1 MSDNTI
7 YDYDFSVH
15 ETEPKR
21 ADMLNALKARVKAL
35 DKGTII
41 SSTDYNDD
49 SQYDEERAL
58 SAYLLFK
65 LFPTK
70 VHLLKN
76 HYTKEE
82 VDSLLSDL
90 ISKYY
95 LKNEIDDMLNALK
108 NELKA
113 KMLADGNDLKQAL
126 NALKT
131 ELSKHRTQEIIDHP
145 DNSITESKI
154 RDKNISKSKLNDA
167 LQAEINGKVNKS
179 GDDINGRIHMNKSDI
194 KFSTYNKDGTEQ
206 FAYIGFGGMVDNR
219 QNFDVGSIHC
229 RQTNLNSE
237 LNPGWYNGQWQRFL
251 IQNDLD
257 NINSQIRD
265 INAKLNKTDN
275 NRGSMYK
282 MDLEY
287 VSGSN
292 LRAEYLGYRNN
303 GYIYNLYLCRIPNGF
318 SAIYYHTQSQH
329 KYWTGGS
336 DDSHQETSYQT
347 NVNILL
353 KDEILRENNV
363 SELGVSSSSNGISI
377 NIRNSLDRSFFIK
390 NDYFCLRIKSG
401 HSLNFNNNLINIG
414 NYNFNL
420 GIYII
425 S

>member
-49 SQYDEERAL
+49 SQYDEDRAL

-82 VDSLLSDL
+82 VDGLLSDL

-131 ELSKHRTQEIIDHP
+131 ELSKHRTQEVIDHP

-167 LQAEINGKVNKS
+167 LQAEIDGKVNKS

-237 LNPGWYNGQWQRFL
+237 LNPGWYNGQWYRFL
-251 IQNDLD
+251 IDQDKIDLENRIG
-257 NINSQIRD
+257 NIESRFNSQNGLRYLWSGSISSRPTEKV
-265 INAKLNKTDN
+265 NM
-275 NRGSMYK
+275 NRGGRGGGRQLDSYRILDSLPDNWTK
-282 MDLEY
+282 MHIYIGIDIKREY
-287 VSGSN
+287 HDHDNDDTFTIGNSWNYTVIIKNVTESVVVDGN
-292 LRAEYLGYRNN
+292 YFRIINN
-303 GYIYNLYLCRIPNGF
+303 KLYLTPG
-318 SAIYYHTQSQH
+318 
-329 KYWTGGS
+329 K
-336 DDSHQETSYQT
+336 
-347 NVNILL
+347 
-353 KDEILRENNV
+353 NN
-363 SELGVSSSSNGISI
+363 NGISI
-377 NIRNSLDRSFFIK
+377 WVE
-390 NDYFCLRIKSG
+390 
-401 HSLNFNNNLINIG
+401 
-414 NYNFNL
+414 
-420 GIYII
+420 
-425 S
+425 

>member
-49 SQYDEERAL
+49 SQYDEDRAL
-58 SAYLLFK
+58 SSYLLFK

-82 VDSLLSDL
+82 VDGLLSDL

-131 ELSKHRTQEIIDHP
+131 ELNKHRTQEVIDHP

-179 GDDINGRIHMNKSDI
+179 GDDITGRIHMNKSDI

-206 FAYIGFGGMVDNR
+206 FASIGFGGMVDNR
-219 QNFDVGSIHC
+219 QNFDIGSIHC

-237 LNPGWYNGQWQRFL
+237 LNPGWYDGQWHRFL
-251 IQNDLD
+251 IEEDKTELANRIG
-257 NINSQIRD
+257 NIESRFNTNSQNGLRYLWSGSITSRPTEKV
-265 INAKLNKTDN
+265 NM
-275 NRGSMYK
+275 NRGGRGGSRQLDSYRILDSLPDNWTK
-282 MDLEY
+282 MHIYIGIDVQRKYHDHDNDDTFTVGNSWNYTVIIKNVTESVVVDGNYFRIINNKL
-287 VSGSN
+287 
-292 LRAEYLGYRNN
+292 YLTPGRNN
-303 GYIYNLYLCRIPNGF
+303 
-318 SAIYYHTQSQH
+318 
-329 KYWTGGS
+329 
-336 DDSHQETSYQT
+336 
-347 NVNILL
+347 
-353 KDEILRENNV
+353 
-363 SELGVSSSSNGISI
+363 NGISI
-377 NIRNSLDRSFFIK
+377 WVE
-390 NDYFCLRIKSG
+390 
-401 HSLNFNNNLINIG
+401 
-414 NYNFNL
+414 
-420 GIYII
+420 
-425 S
+425 

>member
-7 YDYDFSVH
+7 YDYDFSIH

-41 SSTDYNDD
+41 SYTDYNDD

-82 VDSLLSDL
+82 VDGLLSNL

-131 ELSKHRTQEIIDHP
+131 ELSKHRTQEVIDHP

-154 RDKNISKSKLNDA
+154 RDKNISKGKLNDA
-167 LQAEINGKVNKS
+167 LQAEINEKVNKS

-194 KFSTYNKDGTEQ
+194 KFSTYNKDGTKQ
-206 FAYIGFGGMVDNR
+206 FAYIGFGDMVDNR

-237 LNPGWYNGQWQRFL
+237 LNPGWYDGNWHRFL
-251 IQNDLD
+251 IEEDKTELANRIG
-257 NINSQIRD
+257 NIESRFNTNSQNGLRYLWSGSISSRPTEKV
-265 INAKLNKTDN
+265 NM
-275 NRGSMYK
+275 NRGGRGGSRQLDSYRILDSLPDNWTK
-282 MDLEY
+282 MHIYIGIDIQRKYHDHDNDDTFTIGNSWNYTVIIKNVTESVVVDGNYFRIINNKL
-287 VSGSN
+287 
-292 LRAEYLGYRNN
+292 YLTPGRNN
-303 GYIYNLYLCRIPNGF
+303 
-318 SAIYYHTQSQH
+318 
-329 KYWTGGS
+329 
-336 DDSHQETSYQT
+336 
-347 NVNILL
+347 
-353 KDEILRENNV
+353 
-363 SELGVSSSSNGISI
+363 NGISI
-377 NIRNSLDRSFFIK
+377 WVE
-390 NDYFCLRIKSG
+390 
-401 HSLNFNNNLINIG
+401 
-414 NYNFNL
+414 
-420 GIYII
+420 
-425 S
+425 

>member
-82 VDSLLSDL
+82 VDGLLSDL

-131 ELSKHRTQEIIDHP
+131 ELNKHRTQEVIDHP

-154 RDKNISKSKLNDA
+154 RDKNISKGKLNDA

-179 GDDINGRIHMNKSDI
+179 GDDITGRIHMNKADI
-194 KFSTYNKDGTEQ
+194 KFSTFNKDGTEQ
-206 FAYIGFGGMVDNR
+206 FAWVGFGGMVDNR

-237 LNPGWYNGQWQRFL
+237 LNPGWYNGQWHRFL
-251 IQNDLD
+251 IEEDKTELANRIGNIESRFNTNSQNGLRYLWSGS
-257 NINSQIRD
+257 INSRPTE
-265 INAKLNKTDN
+265 KVGM
-275 NRGSMYK
+275 NRGGRGGSGQLDSYRILDSLPDNWTK
-282 MDLEY
+282 MHIYIGIDIQRKYHDHDNDDTFTIGNSWNYTVIIKNVTESVIVDGNYFRIINNKL
-287 VSGSN
+287 
-292 LRAEYLGYRNN
+292 YLTPGRNN
-303 GYIYNLYLCRIPNGF
+303 
-318 SAIYYHTQSQH
+318 
-329 KYWTGGS
+329 
-336 DDSHQETSYQT
+336 
-347 NVNILL
+347 
-353 KDEILRENNV
+353 
-363 SELGVSSSSNGISI
+363 NGISI
-377 NIRNSLDRSFFIK
+377 WVE
-390 NDYFCLRIKSG
+390 
-401 HSLNFNNNLINIG
+401 
-414 NYNFNL
+414 
-420 GIYII
+420 
-425 S
+425 

>member
-131 ELSKHRTQEIIDHP
+131 ELSKHRTQEVIDHP

-154 RDKNISKSKLNDA
+154 RDKNISKGKLNDA
-167 LQAEINGKVNKS
+167 LQNEINGKVNKS

-251 IQNDLD
+251 VEEDKTELANRIGNIESRFNTNSQNGLRYLWSGS
-257 NINSQIRD
+257 INSRPTED
-265 INAKLNKTDN
+265 VGM
-275 NRGSMYK
+275 NRGGRGGGRKYPSYRILDSLPDNWTK
-282 MDLEY
+282 MHIYIGIDVKREY
-287 VSGSN
+287 HDHDNDDVFTIGNSWNYTVIIKNVTESVVDGN
-292 LRAEYLGYRNN
+292 YFRIINNKLYLTPGRNN
-303 GYIYNLYLCRIPNGF
+303 
-318 SAIYYHTQSQH
+318 
-329 KYWTGGS
+329 
-336 DDSHQETSYQT
+336 
-347 NVNILL
+347 
-353 KDEILRENNV
+353 
-363 SELGVSSSSNGISI
+363 NGISI
-377 NIRNSLDRSFFIK
+377 WVE
-390 NDYFCLRIKSG
+390 
-401 HSLNFNNNLINIG
+401 
-414 NYNFNL
+414 
-420 GIYII
+420 
-425 S
+425 

>member
-49 SQYDEERAL
+49 SQYDEDRAL

-82 VDSLLSDL
+82 VDGLLSDL

-126 NALKT
+126 NTLKT
-131 ELSKHRTQEIIDHP
+131 ELSKHRTQEVIDHP

-154 RDKNISKSKLNDA
+154 RDKNVSKGKLNDA

-237 LNPGWYNGQWQRFL
+237 SNPGWYNGQWHRFL
-251 IQNDLD
+251 IEEDKTELANRIGNIESRFNTNSQNGLRYLWSGS
-257 NINSQIRD
+257 INSRPTE
-265 INAKLNKTDN
+265 KVGM
-275 NRGSMYK
+275 NRGGRGGSRQLDSYRILDSLPDNWTK
-282 MDLEY
+282 MHIYIGIDIQRKYHDHDNDDTFTIGNSWNYTVIIKNVTESVIVDGNYFRIINNKL
-287 VSGSN
+287 
-292 LRAEYLGYRNN
+292 YLTPGRNN
-303 GYIYNLYLCRIPNGF
+303 
-318 SAIYYHTQSQH
+318 
-329 KYWTGGS
+329 
-336 DDSHQETSYQT
+336 
-347 NVNILL
+347 
-353 KDEILRENNV
+353 
-363 SELGVSSSSNGISI
+363 NGISI
-377 NIRNSLDRSFFIK
+377 WVE
-390 NDYFCLRIKSG
+390 
-401 HSLNFNNNLINIG
+401 
-414 NYNFNL
+414 
-420 GIYII
+420 
-425 S
+425 

>member
-49 SQYDEERAL
+49 SQYDEDRAL

-82 VDSLLSDL
+82 VDGLLSNL

-113 KMLADGNDLKQAL
+113 KILADGNDLKQAL

-131 ELSKHRTQEIIDHP
+131 ELSKHRTQEVIDHP

-154 RDKNISKSKLNDA
+154 RDKNISKQKLTDA

-251 IQNDLD
+251 IEEDKIELTNRIGNIEARFNTQNGLRYLWSGSISSRPTEKV
-257 NINSQIRD
+257 NM
-265 INAKLNKTDN
+265 
-275 NRGSMYK
+275 NRGGRGGSRQLDSYRILDSLPDNWTK
-282 MDLEY
+282 MHIYIGIDIQRKYHDHDNDDTFTIGNSWNYTVIIKNVTESVVVDGNYFRIINNKL
-287 VSGSN
+287 
-292 LRAEYLGYRNN
+292 YLTPGRNN
-303 GYIYNLYLCRIPNGF
+303 
-318 SAIYYHTQSQH
+318 
-329 KYWTGGS
+329 
-336 DDSHQETSYQT
+336 
-347 NVNILL
+347 
-353 KDEILRENNV
+353 
-363 SELGVSSSSNGISI
+363 NGISI
-377 NIRNSLDRSFFIK
+377 WVE
-390 NDYFCLRIKSG
+390 
-401 HSLNFNNNLINIG
+401 
-414 NYNFNL
+414 
-420 GIYII
+420 
-425 S
+425 

>member
-70 VHLLKN
+70 VHLFKN

-131 ELSKHRTQEIIDHP
+131 ELSKHRTQEVIDHP

-167 LQAEINGKVNKS
+167 LQAEIDGKVNKS
-179 GDDINGRIHMNKSDI
+179 GDNINGRIHMNKADI
-194 KFSTYNKDGTEQ
+194 KFSTFNKDGSEQ
-206 FAYIGFGGMVDNR
+206 FAWIGFGGMVDNR

-237 LNPGWYNGQWQRFL
+237 LNPGWYDGQWHRFL
-251 IQNDLD
+251 IEEDKTELANRIG
-257 NINSQIRD
+257 NIESRFNTNSQNGLRYLWSGSITSRPTEKV
-265 INAKLNKTDN
+265 NM
-275 NRGSMYK
+275 NRGGRGGSRQLDSYRILDSLPDNWTK
-282 MDLEY
+282 MHIYIGIDVQRKYHDHDNDDTFTIGNSWNYTVIIKNVTESVVVDGNYFRIINNKLY
-287 VSGSN
+287 LTSG
-292 LRAEYLGYRNN
+292 RNN
-303 GYIYNLYLCRIPNGF
+303 
-318 SAIYYHTQSQH
+318 
-329 KYWTGGS
+329 
-336 DDSHQETSYQT
+336 
-347 NVNILL
+347 
-353 KDEILRENNV
+353 
-363 SELGVSSSSNGISI
+363 NGISI
-377 NIRNSLDRSFFIK
+377 WVE
-390 NDYFCLRIKSG
+390 
-401 HSLNFNNNLINIG
+401 
-414 NYNFNL
+414 
-420 GIYII
+420 
-425 S
+425 

>member
-131 ELSKHRTQEIIDHP
+131 ELNKHRTQEIIDHP

-154 RDKNISKSKLNDA
+154 RDKNISKGKLNDA
-167 LQAEINGKVNKS
+167 LQAEINDKVNKS
-179 GDDINGRIHMNKSDI
+179 GDDINGRIHMNKADI
-194 KFSTYNKDGTEQ
+194 KFSTFNKDGSEQ
-206 FAYIGFGGMVDNR
+206 FAWIGFGGMVDNR

-237 LNPGWYNGQWQRFL
+237 LNPGWYDGQWHRFL
-251 IQNDLD
+251 IEEDKTELANRIG
-257 NINSQIRD
+257 NIESRFNTNSQNGLRYLWSGSISSRPTEKV
-265 INAKLNKTDN
+265 NM
-275 NRGSMYK
+275 NRGGRGGSRQLDSYRILDSLPDNWTK
-282 MDLEY
+282 MHIYIGIDIQRKYHDHDNDDTFTIGNSWNYTVIIKNVTESVVVDGNYFRIINNKL
-287 VSGSN
+287 
-292 LRAEYLGYRNN
+292 YLTPGRNN
-303 GYIYNLYLCRIPNGF
+303 
-318 SAIYYHTQSQH
+318 
-329 KYWTGGS
+329 
-336 DDSHQETSYQT
+336 
-347 NVNILL
+347 
-353 KDEILRENNV
+353 
-363 SELGVSSSSNGISI
+363 NGISI
-377 NIRNSLDRSFFIK
+377 WVE
-390 NDYFCLRIKSG
+390 
-401 HSLNFNNNLINIG
+401 
-414 NYNFNL
+414 
-420 GIYII
+420 
-425 S
+425 

>member
-49 SQYDEERAL
+49 SQYDEDRAL

-82 VDSLLSDL
+82 VDGLLSNL

-131 ELSKHRTQEIIDHP
+131 ELSKHRTQEVIDHP

-154 RDKNISKSKLNDA
+154 RDKNISKGKLNDA
-167 LQAEINGKVNKS
+167 LQAEINGKANKNGDTFTGDVTFDQYVKFKSIRPNGTVEYHTMFGSS
-179 GDDINGRIHMNKSDI
+179 GNNPDGR
-194 KFSTYNKDGTEQ
+194 
-206 FAYIGFGGMVDNR
+206 R
-219 QNFDVGSIHC
+219 NFDIGHNVNTYATVLCC
-229 RQTNLNSE
+229 RN
-237 LNPGWYNGQWQRFL
+237 NPGWYNHLNEYHRLLIDQDRIDLENRIGNIESRF
-251 IQNDLD
+251 NT
-257 NINSQIRD
+257 NSQNGLRYLWSGSISSRPTEKV
-265 INAKLNKTDN
+265 NM
-275 NRGSMYK
+275 NRGGRGGSRQLDSYRILDSLPDNWTK
-282 MDLEY
+282 MHIYIGVDIQREY
-287 VSGSN
+287 HDHDNDDVFTIGNSWNYTVIIKNVTESVVVDGN
-292 LRAEYLGYRNN
+292 YFRIINNKLYLTPGRNN
-303 GYIYNLYLCRIPNGF
+303 
-318 SAIYYHTQSQH
+318 
-329 KYWTGGS
+329 
-336 DDSHQETSYQT
+336 
-347 NVNILL
+347 
-353 KDEILRENNV
+353 
-363 SELGVSSSSNGISI
+363 NGISI
-377 NIRNSLDRSFFIK
+377 WVE
-390 NDYFCLRIKSG
+390 
-401 HSLNFNNNLINIG
+401 
-414 NYNFNL
+414 
-420 GIYII
+420 
-425 S
+425 

>member
-49 SQYDEERAL
+49 SQYNEERAL

-82 VDSLLSDL
+82 VDGLLSDL

-95 LKNEIDDMLNALK
+95 LKNELDDMLNALK

-131 ELSKHRTQEIIDHP
+131 ELNKHRTQEIIDHP

-154 RDKNISKSKLNDA
+154 RDKNISKGKLNDA

-179 GDDINGRIHMNKSDI
+179 GDDINGRIHMNKADI
-194 KFSTYNKDGTEQ
+194 KFSTFNKDGSEQ
-206 FAYIGFGGMVDNR
+206 FAWIGFGGMVDNR

-237 LNPGWYNGQWQRFL
+237 LNPGWYDGQWHRFL
-251 IQNDLD
+251 IEDDKTELANRIG
-257 NINSQIRD
+257 NIESRFNTNSQNGLRYLWSGSISSRPTEKV
-265 INAKLNKTDN
+265 NM
-275 NRGSMYK
+275 NRGGRGGNKQLDSYRILDSLPDNWTK
-282 MDLEY
+282 MHIYIGIDVQRKYHDHDNDDTFTIGNSWNYTVIIKNVTESVVVDGNYFRIINNKL
-287 VSGSN
+287 
-292 LRAEYLGYRNN
+292 YLTPGRNN
-303 GYIYNLYLCRIPNGF
+303 
-318 SAIYYHTQSQH
+318 
-329 KYWTGGS
+329 
-336 DDSHQETSYQT
+336 
-347 NVNILL
+347 
-353 KDEILRENNV
+353 
-363 SELGVSSSSNGISI
+363 NGISI
-377 NIRNSLDRSFFIK
+377 WVE
-390 NDYFCLRIKSG
+390 
-401 HSLNFNNNLINIG
+401 
-414 NYNFNL
+414 
-420 GIYII
+420 
-425 S
+425 

>member
-49 SQYDEERAL
+49 SQYDEDRAL

-82 VDSLLSDL
+82 VDGLLSDL

-113 KMLADGNDLKQAL
+113 KMLTDGNDLKQAL

-131 ELSKHRTQEIIDHP
+131 ELSKHRTQEVIDHP

-154 RDKNISKSKLNDA
+154 RDKNISKGKLNDA
-167 LQAEINGKVNKS
+167 LQNEINGKVNKS
-179 GDDINGRIHMNKSDI
+179 GDDINGRIHMNKADI
-194 KFSTYNKDGTEQ
+194 KFSTFNKDGSEQ
-206 FAYIGFGGMVDNR
+206 FAWIGFGGMVDNR

-237 LNPGWYNGQWQRFL
+237 LNPGWYDGQWHRFL
-251 IQNDLD
+251 IEEDKTELANRIG
-257 NINSQIRD
+257 NIESRFNTNSQNGLRYLWSGSISSRPTEKV
-265 INAKLNKTDN
+265 NM
-275 NRGSMYK
+275 NRGGRGGSRQLDSYRILDSLPDNWTK
-282 MDLEY
+282 MHIYIGIDIQRKYHDHDNDDTFTIGNSWNYTVIIKNVTESVVVDGNYFRIINNKL
-287 VSGSN
+287 
-292 LRAEYLGYRNN
+292 YLTPGRNN
-303 GYIYNLYLCRIPNGF
+303 
-318 SAIYYHTQSQH
+318 
-329 KYWTGGS
+329 
-336 DDSHQETSYQT
+336 
-347 NVNILL
+347 
-353 KDEILRENNV
+353 
-363 SELGVSSSSNGISI
+363 NGISI
-377 NIRNSLDRSFFIK
+377 WVE
-390 NDYFCLRIKSG
+390 
-401 HSLNFNNNLINIG
+401 
-414 NYNFNL
+414 
-420 GIYII
+420 
-425 S
+425 

>member
-49 SQYDEERAL
+49 SQYDEDRAL

-82 VDSLLSDL
+82 VDGLLSDL

-113 KMLADGNDLKQAL
+113 KMLADDNDLKQAL

-131 ELSKHRTQEIIDHP
+131 ELSKHRTQEVIDHP

-154 RDKNISKSKLNDA
+154 RDKNVSKGKLNDA

-237 LNPGWYNGQWQRFL
+237 LNPGWYNGQWHRFL
-251 IQNDLD
+251 IEEDKTELANRIGNIESRFNTNSQNGLRYLWSGS
-257 NINSQIRD
+257 INSRPTE
-265 INAKLNKTDN
+265 KVGM
-275 NRGSMYK
+275 NRGGRGGSRQLDSYRILDSLPDNWTK
-282 MDLEY
+282 MHIYIGIDIQRKYHDHDNDDTFTIGNSWNYTVIIKNVTESVVVDGNY
-287 VSGSN
+287 F
-292 LRAEYLGYRNN
+292 RIINN
-303 GYIYNLYLCRIPNGF
+303 KLYLTPG
-318 SAIYYHTQSQH
+318 
-329 KYWTGGS
+329 K
-336 DDSHQETSYQT
+336 
-347 NVNILL
+347 
-353 KDEILRENNV
+353 NN
-363 SELGVSSSSNGISI
+363 NGISI
-377 NIRNSLDRSFFIK
+377 WVE
-390 NDYFCLRIKSG
+390 
-401 HSLNFNNNLINIG
+401 
-414 NYNFNL
+414 
-420 GIYII
+420 
-425 S
+425 

>member
-49 SQYDEERAL
+49 SQYDEDRAL

-82 VDSLLSDL
+82 VDGLLSDL

-113 KMLADGNDLKQAL
+113 KMLADGNDLKQTL

-131 ELSKHRTQEIIDHP
+131 ELSKHRTQEVIDHP

-154 RDKNISKSKLNDA
+154 RDKNISKGKLNDA
-167 LQAEINGKVNKS
+167 LQNEIDGKANKNGDTFTGDVTFNQYVNFKAV
-179 GDDINGRIHMNKSDI
+179 RP
-194 KFSTYNKDGTEQ
+194 DGTVE
-206 FAYIGFGGMVDNR
+206 YHRMFGSSGNNPDGR
-219 QNFDVGSIHC
+219 RNFNVGHNVNTYATVLCC
-229 RQTNLNSE
+229 RN
-237 LNPGWYNGQWQRFL
+237 NPGWYNHLNEFHRLLIDQDRIDLENRIGNIEARLAASQGPLGGFKQIYYGGSHEEISSERNGFRKNNRYKYCDLPNNCNIFL
-251 IQNDLD
+251 IYNDD
-257 NINSQIRD
+257 QAYRPNSEGWD
-265 INAKLNKTDN
+265 GLN
-275 NRGSMYK
+275 
-282 MDLEY
+282 
-287 VSGSN
+287 
-292 LRAEYLGYRNN
+292 
-303 GYIYNLYLCRIPNGF
+303 YIYGRDFI
-318 SAIYYHTQSQH
+318 
-329 KYWTGGS
+329 
-336 DDSHQETSYQT
+336 
-347 NVNILL
+347 ILTR
-353 KDEILRENNV
+353 DEPR
-363 SELGVSSSSNGISI
+363 VSSSNYGNHTNRAQYTIQNNMI
-377 NIRNSLDRSFFIK
+377 VGPGGQTIRVYAI
-390 NDYFCLRIKSG
+390 
-401 HSLNFNNNLINIG
+401 
-414 NYNFNL
+414 
-420 GIYII
+420 
-425 S
+425 

>member
-49 SQYDEERAL
+49 SQYDEDRAL

-82 VDSLLSDL
+82 VDGLLSDL

-126 NALKT
+126 NTLKT
-131 ELSKHRTQEIIDHP
+131 ELSKHRTQEVIDHP

-154 RDKNISKSKLNDA
+154 RDKNISKGKLNDA

-206 FAYIGFGGMVDNR
+206 FAWIGFGGMVDNR

-237 LNPGWYNGQWQRFL
+237 LNPGWYDGNWHRFL
-251 IQNDLD
+251 IEEDKTELANRIG
-257 NINSQIRD
+257 NIESRFSTNSGLRYLWSGSISSRPTE
-265 INAKLNKTDN
+265 KVGM
-275 NRGSMYK
+275 NRGGRGGSRQLDSYK
-282 MDLEY
+282 ILDSLPDNWTKMHIYIGIDVQRKYHDHDNDDTFTIGNSWNYTVIIKNVTESVVVDGNYFRIINNKL
-287 VSGSN
+287 
-292 LRAEYLGYRNN
+292 YLTPGRNN
-303 GYIYNLYLCRIPNGF
+303 
-318 SAIYYHTQSQH
+318 
-329 KYWTGGS
+329 
-336 DDSHQETSYQT
+336 
-347 NVNILL
+347 
-353 KDEILRENNV
+353 
-363 SELGVSSSSNGISI
+363 NGISI
-377 NIRNSLDRSFFIK
+377 WVE
-390 NDYFCLRIKSG
+390 
-401 HSLNFNNNLINIG
+401 
-414 NYNFNL
+414 
-420 GIYII
+420 
-425 S
+425 

>member
-49 SQYDEERAL
+49 SQYNEERAL

-82 VDSLLSDL
+82 VDGLLSDL

-131 ELSKHRTQEIIDHP
+131 ELNKHRTQEIIDHP

-154 RDKNISKSKLNDA
+154 RDKNISKGKLNDA
-167 LQAEINGKVNKS
+167 LQAEINDKVNKS
-179 GDDINGRIHMNKSDI
+179 GDDINGRIHMNKADI
-194 KFSTYNKDGTEQ
+194 KFSTFNKDGSEQ
-206 FAYIGFGGMVDNR
+206 FAWIGFGGMVDNR

-237 LNPGWYNGQWQRFL
+237 LNPGWYDGQWHRFL
-251 IQNDLD
+251 IEEDKTELANRIGNIESRFNTSSQNGLRYLWSGSISSRPTEKV
-257 NINSQIRD
+257 NM
-265 INAKLNKTDN
+265 
-275 NRGSMYK
+275 NRGGRGGNKQLDSYRILDSLPDNWTK
-282 MDLEY
+282 MHIYIGIDVQRKYHDHDNDDTFTIGNSWNYTVIIKNVTESVVVDGNYFRIINNKL
-287 VSGSN
+287 
-292 LRAEYLGYRNN
+292 YLTPGRNN
-303 GYIYNLYLCRIPNGF
+303 
-318 SAIYYHTQSQH
+318 
-329 KYWTGGS
+329 
-336 DDSHQETSYQT
+336 
-347 NVNILL
+347 
-353 KDEILRENNV
+353 
-363 SELGVSSSSNGISI
+363 NGISI
-377 NIRNSLDRSFFIK
+377 WVE
-390 NDYFCLRIKSG
+390 
-401 HSLNFNNNLINIG
+401 
-414 NYNFNL
+414 
-420 GIYII
+420 
-425 S
+425 

>member
-49 SQYDEERAL
+49 SQYDEDRAL

-82 VDSLLSDL
+82 VDGLLSDL

-131 ELSKHRTQEIIDHP
+131 ELSKHRIQEVIDHP

-154 RDKNISKSKLNDA
+154 RDKNISKGKLNDA

-237 LNPGWYNGQWQRFL
+237 LNPGWYDGQWHRFL
-251 IQNDLD
+251 VEEDKTELANRIGNIESRFNTNSQNGLRYLWSGS
-257 NINSQIRD
+257 INSRPTE
-265 INAKLNKTDN
+265 NVGM
-275 NRGSMYK
+275 NRGGRGGSRQLDSYRILDSLPDNWTK
-282 MDLEY
+282 MHIYIGIDIQRKYHDHDNDDTFTIGNSWNYTVIIKNVTESVVVDGNYFRIINNKL
-287 VSGSN
+287 
-292 LRAEYLGYRNN
+292 YLTPGRNN
-303 GYIYNLYLCRIPNGF
+303 
-318 SAIYYHTQSQH
+318 
-329 KYWTGGS
+329 
-336 DDSHQETSYQT
+336 
-347 NVNILL
+347 
-353 KDEILRENNV
+353 
-363 SELGVSSSSNGISI
+363 NGISI
-377 NIRNSLDRSFFIK
+377 WVE
-390 NDYFCLRIKSG
+390 
-401 HSLNFNNNLINIG
+401 
-414 NYNFNL
+414 
-420 GIYII
+420 
-425 S
+425 

>member
-82 VDSLLSDL
+82 VDGLLSNL

-131 ELSKHRTQEIIDHP
+131 ELSKHRTQEVIDHP

-154 RDKNISKSKLNDA
+154 RDKNISKGKLNDA

-179 GDDINGRIHMNKSDI
+179 GDDINGRVHMNKSDI

-206 FAYIGFGGMVDNR
+206 FAYIGFGDMVDNR

-237 LNPGWYNGQWQRFL
+237 LNPGWYNGQWHRFL
-251 IQNDLD
+251 IEEDKTELANRIGNIESRFNTNSQNGLRYLWSGS
-257 NINSQIRD
+257 INSRPTEKVGMNLGGRGGSRQLDSYRILDLLPDNWTKMHIYIGID
-265 INAKLNKTDN
+265 IQRKYHDHDNDDTFTIGNSWNYTVIIKNVTESVVVDGNYFRIINNK
-275 NRGSMYK
+275 
-282 MDLEY
+282 
-287 VSGSN
+287 
-292 LRAEYLGYRNN
+292 
-303 GYIYNLYLCRIPNGF
+303 LYLTPG
-318 SAIYYHTQSQH
+318 
-329 KYWTGGS
+329 K
-336 DDSHQETSYQT
+336 
-347 NVNILL
+347 
-353 KDEILRENNV
+353 NN
-363 SELGVSSSSNGISI
+363 NGISI
-377 NIRNSLDRSFFIK
+377 WVE
-390 NDYFCLRIKSG
+390 
-401 HSLNFNNNLINIG
+401 
-414 NYNFNL
+414 
-420 GIYII
+420 
-425 S
+425 

>member
-82 VDSLLSDL
+82 VDGLLSDL

-131 ELSKHRTQEIIDHP
+131 ELSKHRTQEVIDHP

-154 RDKNISKSKLNDA
+154 RDKNISKGKLNDA

-219 QNFDVGSIHC
+219 KNFDIGSIHC
-229 RQTNLNSE
+229 RQTNINSE

-251 IQNDLD
+251 IEEDKTELANRIGNIESRFNTNSQNGLRYLWSGS
-257 NINSQIRD
+257 INSRPTED
-265 INAKLNKTDN
+265 VGM
-275 NRGSMYK
+275 NRGGRSGGRKYPSYRILDSLPDNWIK
-282 MDLEY
+282 MHIYIGIDIKREY
-287 VSGSN
+287 HDHDNDDTFTIGNSWNYTVIIKNVTESVVVDGN
-292 LRAEYLGYRNN
+292 YFRIINNKLYLTPGRNN
-303 GYIYNLYLCRIPNGF
+303 
-318 SAIYYHTQSQH
+318 
-329 KYWTGGS
+329 
-336 DDSHQETSYQT
+336 
-347 NVNILL
+347 
-353 KDEILRENNV
+353 
-363 SELGVSSSSNGISI
+363 NGISI
-377 NIRNSLDRSFFIK
+377 WVE
-390 NDYFCLRIKSG
+390 
-401 HSLNFNNNLINIG
+401 
-414 NYNFNL
+414 
-420 GIYII
+420 
-425 S
+425 

>member
-49 SQYDEERAL
+49 SQYNEERAL

-82 VDSLLSDL
+82 VDGLLSDL

-131 ELSKHRTQEIIDHP
+131 ELNKHRTQEIIDHP

-154 RDKNISKSKLNDA
+154 RDKNISKGKLNDA
-167 LQAEINGKVNKS
+167 LQAEINDKVNKS
-179 GDDINGRIHMNKSDI
+179 GDDINGRIHMNKADI
-194 KFSTYNKDGTEQ
+194 KFSTFNKDGSEQ
-206 FAYIGFGGMVDNR
+206 FAWIGFGGMVDNR

-237 LNPGWYNGQWQRFL
+237 LNPCWYDGQWHRFL
-251 IQNDLD
+251 IEEDKTELANRIG
-257 NINSQIRD
+257 NIESRFNTNSQNGLRYLWSGSISSRPTEKV
-265 INAKLNKTDN
+265 NM
-275 NRGSMYK
+275 NRGGRGGNKQLDSYRILDSLPDNWTK
-282 MDLEY
+282 MHIYIGIDVQRKYHDHDNDDTFTIGNSWNYTVIIKNVTESVVVDGNYFRIINNKL
-287 VSGSN
+287 
-292 LRAEYLGYRNN
+292 YLTPGRNN
-303 GYIYNLYLCRIPNGF
+303 
-318 SAIYYHTQSQH
+318 
-329 KYWTGGS
+329 
-336 DDSHQETSYQT
+336 
-347 NVNILL
+347 
-353 KDEILRENNV
+353 
-363 SELGVSSSSNGISI
+363 NGISI
-377 NIRNSLDRSFFIK
+377 WVE
-390 NDYFCLRIKSG
+390 
-401 HSLNFNNNLINIG
+401 
-414 NYNFNL
+414 
-420 GIYII
+420 
-425 S
+425 

>member
-131 ELSKHRTQEIIDHP
+131 ELNKHRTQEVIDHP

-154 RDKNISKSKLNDA
+154 RDKNISKGKLNDA

-179 GDDINGRIHMNKSDI
+179 GDDINGRIYMNKSDI

-237 LNPGWYNGQWQRFL
+237 LNPGWYDGQWHRFL
-251 IQNDLD
+251 VEEDKTELANRIGNIESRFNTNSQNGLRYLWSGS
-257 NINSQIRD
+257 INSRPTE
-265 INAKLNKTDN
+265 NVGM
-275 NRGSMYK
+275 NRGGRGGGGQLDSYRILDSLPDNWTK
-282 MDLEY
+282 MHIYIGIDIQRKYHDHDNDDTFTIGNSWNYTVIIKNVTESVVVDGNYFRIINNKL
-287 VSGSN
+287 
-292 LRAEYLGYRNN
+292 YLTPGRNN
-303 GYIYNLYLCRIPNGF
+303 
-318 SAIYYHTQSQH
+318 
-329 KYWTGGS
+329 
-336 DDSHQETSYQT
+336 
-347 NVNILL
+347 
-353 KDEILRENNV
+353 
-363 SELGVSSSSNGISI
+363 NGISI
-377 NIRNSLDRSFFIK
+377 WVE
-390 NDYFCLRIKSG
+390 
-401 HSLNFNNNLINIG
+401 
-414 NYNFNL
+414 
-420 GIYII
+420 
-425 S
+425 

>member
-82 VDSLLSDL
+82 VDGLLSDL

-131 ELSKHRTQEIIDHP
+131 ELNKHRTQEVIDHP

-154 RDKNISKSKLNDA
+154 RDKNISKGKLNDA

-179 GDDINGRIHMNKSDI
+179 GDDITGRINMNKADI
-194 KFSTYNKDGTEQ
+194 KFSTFNKDGTEQ
-206 FAYIGFGGMVDNR
+206 FAWVGFGGMVDNR

-237 LNPGWYNGQWQRFL
+237 LNPGWYNGQWHRFL
-251 IQNDLD
+251 IEEDKTELANRIGNIESRFNTNSQNGLRYLWSGS
-257 NINSQIRD
+257 INSRPTE
-265 INAKLNKTDN
+265 KVGM
-275 NRGSMYK
+275 NRGGRGGSRQLDSYRILDSLPDNWTK
-282 MDLEY
+282 MHIYIGIDIQRKYHDHDNDDTFTIGNSWNYTVIIKNVTESVIVDGNYFRIINNKL
-287 VSGSN
+287 
-292 LRAEYLGYRNN
+292 YLTPGRNN
-303 GYIYNLYLCRIPNGF
+303 
-318 SAIYYHTQSQH
+318 
-329 KYWTGGS
+329 
-336 DDSHQETSYQT
+336 
-347 NVNILL
+347 
-353 KDEILRENNV
+353 
-363 SELGVSSSSNGISI
+363 NGISI
-377 NIRNSLDRSFFIK
+377 WVE
-390 NDYFCLRIKSG
+390 
-401 HSLNFNNNLINIG
+401 
-414 NYNFNL
+414 
-420 GIYII
+420 
-425 S
+425 

>member
-41 SSTDYNDD
+41 STDYNDD

-82 VDSLLSDL
+82 VDGLLSNL

-131 ELSKHRTQEIIDHP
+131 ELSKHRTQEVIDHP

-154 RDKNISKSKLNDA
+154 RDKNVSKQKLTDA
-167 LQAEINGKVNKS
+167 LQAEIDGKVNKS

-206 FAYIGFGGMVDNR
+206 FAYIGFGDMVDNR
-219 QNFDVGSIHC
+219 QNFNIGSIHC
-229 RQTNLNSE
+229 RQTNINSE
-237 LNPGWYNGQWQRFL
+237 KNPGWYDGSWHRFL
-251 IQNDLD
+251 IEEDKTELANRIG
-257 NINSQIRD
+257 NIESRFSTNSGLRYLWSGSISSRPTE
-265 INAKLNKTDN
+265 KVGM
-275 NRGSMYK
+275 NRGGRGGSRQLDSYK
-282 MDLEY
+282 ILDSLPDNWTKMHIYIGIDVQRKYHDHDDTFTIGNSWNYTVIIKNVTESVIVDGNYFRIINNKL
-287 VSGSN
+287 
-292 LRAEYLGYRNN
+292 YLTPGRNN
-303 GYIYNLYLCRIPNGF
+303 
-318 SAIYYHTQSQH
+318 
-329 KYWTGGS
+329 
-336 DDSHQETSYQT
+336 
-347 NVNILL
+347 
-353 KDEILRENNV
+353 
-363 SELGVSSSSNGISI
+363 NGISI
-377 NIRNSLDRSFFIK
+377 WVE
-390 NDYFCLRIKSG
+390 
-401 HSLNFNNNLINIG
+401 
-414 NYNFNL
+414 
-420 GIYII
+420 
-425 S
+425 

>member
-49 SQYDEERAL
+49 SQYDEDRAL
-58 SAYLLFK
+58 SSYLLFK

-82 VDSLLSDL
+82 VDGLLSDL

-131 ELSKHRTQEIIDHP
+131 ELNKHRTQEVIDHP

-167 LQAEINGKVNKS
+167 LQNEINGKVNKS
-179 GDDINGRIHMNKSDI
+179 GDNINGRIHMNKSDI

-206 FAYIGFGGMVDNR
+206 FAWIGFGGMVDNR
-219 QNFDVGSIHC
+219 QNFDIGSIHC

-265 INAKLNKTDN
+265 INAKLNKTN
-275 NRGSMYK
+275 TSNGSIYK
-282 MDLEY
+282 MNPEY
-287 VSGSN
+287 ISGSN
-292 LRAEYLGYRNN
+292 LRTEYLGYRDG
-303 GYIYNLYLCRIPNGF
+303 GYNYNMYLGRIPENF
-318 SAIYYHTQSQH
+318 TAIYYHTQSQH

-347 NVNILL
+347 NVNIVLRN
-353 KDEILRENNV
+353 EILQENNT
-363 SELGVSSSSNGISI
+363 SPLFITIGSFIGNQAFKIGG
-377 NIRNSLDRSFFIK
+377 NLYKSLFIK
-390 NDYFCLRIKSG
+390 DGFLCIKLKSNK
-401 HSLNFNNNLINIG
+401 SFPNNNLYDVG
-414 NYNFNL
+414 YNFDL

>member
-49 SQYDEERAL
+49 SQYNEERAL

-82 VDSLLSDL
+82 VDGLLSDL

-131 ELSKHRTQEIIDHP
+131 ELNKHRTQEIIDHP

-154 RDKNISKSKLNDA
+154 RDKNISKGKLNDA
-167 LQAEINGKVNKS
+167 LQAEINDKVNKS
-179 GDDINGRIHMNKSDI
+179 GDDINGRIHMNKADI
-194 KFSTYNKDGTEQ
+194 KFSTFNKDGSEQ
-206 FAYIGFGGMVDNR
+206 FAWIGFGGMVDNR

-237 LNPGWYNGQWQRFL
+237 LNPGWYDGQWHRFL
-251 IQNDLD
+251 IEEDKTELANRIG
-257 NINSQIRD
+257 NIESRFNTNSQNGLRYLWSGSISSRPTEKV
-265 INAKLNKTDN
+265 NM
-275 NRGSMYK
+275 NRGGRGGNKQLDSYRILDSLPDNWTK
-282 MDLEY
+282 MHIYIGIDVQRKYHDHDNDDTFTIGNSWNYTVIIKNVTESVVVDENYFRIINNKL
-287 VSGSN
+287 
-292 LRAEYLGYRNN
+292 YLTPGRNN
-303 GYIYNLYLCRIPNGF
+303 
-318 SAIYYHTQSQH
+318 
-329 KYWTGGS
+329 
-336 DDSHQETSYQT
+336 
-347 NVNILL
+347 
-353 KDEILRENNV
+353 
-363 SELGVSSSSNGISI
+363 NGISI
-377 NIRNSLDRSFFIK
+377 WVE
-390 NDYFCLRIKSG
+390 
-401 HSLNFNNNLINIG
+401 
-414 NYNFNL
+414 
-420 GIYII
+420 
-425 S
+425 

>member
-76 HYTKEE
+76 HYTKEK
-82 VDSLLSDL
+82 VDGLLSDL

-131 ELSKHRTQEIIDHP
+131 ELSKHRTQEVIDHP

-154 RDKNISKSKLNDA
+154 RDKNISKGKLNDA

-206 FAYIGFGGMVDNR
+206 FAWIGFGGMIDNR

-251 IQNDLD
+251 IEEDKIELTNRIGNIEARFNTQNGLRYLWSGSISSRPTEDVGM
-257 NINSQIRD
+257 
-265 INAKLNKTDN
+265 
-275 NRGSMYK
+275 NRGGRGGSSQRSSYRILDSLPDNWTK
-282 MDLEY
+282 MHIYIGIDVRREY
-287 VSGSN
+287 HDHDNDDTFTIGNSWNYTVIIKNVTESVVVDGN
-292 LRAEYLGYRNN
+292 YFRIINNKLYLTPGRNN
-303 GYIYNLYLCRIPNGF
+303 
-318 SAIYYHTQSQH
+318 
-329 KYWTGGS
+329 
-336 DDSHQETSYQT
+336 
-347 NVNILL
+347 
-353 KDEILRENNV
+353 
-363 SELGVSSSSNGISI
+363 NGISI
-377 NIRNSLDRSFFIK
+377 WVE
-390 NDYFCLRIKSG
+390 
-401 HSLNFNNNLINIG
+401 
-414 NYNFNL
+414 
-420 GIYII
+420 
-425 S
+425 

>member
-41 SSTDYNDD
+41 SSTDYNDN
-49 SQYDEERAL
+49 SQYDEDRAL

-126 NALKT
+126 NAFKT
-131 ELSKHRTQEIIDHP
+131 ELNKHRTQEVIDHP

-154 RDKNISKSKLNDA
+154 RDKNISKGKLNDA

-206 FAYIGFGGMVDNR
+206 FAWIGFGGMVDNR

-237 LNPGWYNGQWQRFL
+237 LNPGWYDGQWHRFL
-251 IQNDLD
+251 IEEDKTELANRIGNIEARLAASQGPLGGFKQIYYGGSHEEISSEQNGVRRTYRYKYCDLPSNC
-257 NINSQIRD
+257 NIFLIYNDDQAYRPNSD
-265 INAKLNKTDN
+265 GWDGLN
-275 NRGSMYK
+275 
-282 MDLEY
+282 
-287 VSGSN
+287 
-292 LRAEYLGYRNN
+292 
-303 GYIYNLYLCRIPNGF
+303 YIYGRDFI
-318 SAIYYHTQSQH
+318 
-329 KYWTGGS
+329 
-336 DDSHQETSYQT
+336 
-347 NVNILL
+347 ILTR
-353 KDEILRENNV
+353 DEPR
-363 SELGVSSSSNGISI
+363 VSSSNYGNHTNRAQYTIQNNMI
-377 NIRNSLDRSFFIK
+377 VGPGGQTIRVYAI
-390 NDYFCLRIKSG
+390 
-401 HSLNFNNNLINIG
+401 
-414 NYNFNL
+414 
-420 GIYII
+420 
-425 S
+425 